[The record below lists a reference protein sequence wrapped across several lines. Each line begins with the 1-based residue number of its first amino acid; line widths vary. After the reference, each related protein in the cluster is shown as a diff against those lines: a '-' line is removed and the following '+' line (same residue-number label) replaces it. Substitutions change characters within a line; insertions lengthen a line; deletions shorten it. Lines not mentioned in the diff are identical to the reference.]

1 MAGEVGA
8 NNDRFTALPGSKS
21 WGAAPRTGPKMMF
34 RSRTAQ
40 TTFLA
45 VGSALA
51 LVTVTDGDRV
61 YAEGHLDASYT
72 ISFAHIPVG
81 EITATAVFGQNEY
94 AISARAR
101 AGGVLKALLVDGE
114 ASFSTQGTIKG
125 DYPVPTTFTSKIVSS
140 AENSDMTMTL
150 DEGGNVKELTATR
163 PSSSDR
169 VPVTI
174 SNRQN
179 IVDPLSALLFSAIA
193 SGEGLSQE
201 ACRRTLPIFDGH
213 QRYDLKLAFKR
224 MDKMTAEKGYAGPV
238 VVCSVSYEPIAGHR
252 ANIPLVKYLS
262 EGREM
267 EIALAPI
274 AGTRLLAPFRLSV
287 ASTLANL
294 MIEAN
299 RFETIVAPAPEGT
312 PSTTR
317 PADTSSTPSDGVSER
332 CVRVPN
338 GLTVCQQAPKPAP
351 ERR

>member
-1 MAGEVGA
+1 M
-8 NNDRFTALPGSKS
+8 TALP
-21 WGAAPRTGPKMMF
+21 PRPGLSRRAQRQRRNPKMMF

-40 TTFLA
+40 TTLLA

-51 LVTVTDGDRV
+51 LITASCDRAH
-61 YAEGHLDASYT
+61 AEGHLDASYT
-72 ISFAHIPVG
+72 ISFARITVG

-94 AISARAR
+94 AISAHAR

-114 ASFSTQGTIKG
+114 ASFSTQGTING
-125 DYPVPTTFTSKIVSS
+125 DYPVPTTFISKIASS
-140 AENSDMTMTL
+140 AESLDVTMAL
-150 DEGGNVKELTATR
+150 DEGGNVKELTAT
-163 PSSSDR
+163 PPPSSDR
-169 VPVTI
+169 VPVTN
-174 SNRQN
+174 SNRQG
-179 IVDPLSALLFSAIA
+179 IVDPLSALLFSATTA
-193 SGEGLSQE
+193 AEGLSQG
-201 ACRRTLPIFDGH
+201 ACRRTLPVFDGH

-224 MDKMTAEKGYAGPV
+224 MDKLTAEKGYAGPV

-299 RFETIVAPAPEGT
+299 RFETIMARAPAVT
-312 PSTTR
+312 PPNIAHPPDTA
-317 PADTSSTPSDGVSER
+317 PARRDGGDER
-332 CVRVPN
+332 CVQVRSGIV
-338 GLTVCQQAPKPAP
+338 VCQKVP
-351 ERR
+351 EAASKQR